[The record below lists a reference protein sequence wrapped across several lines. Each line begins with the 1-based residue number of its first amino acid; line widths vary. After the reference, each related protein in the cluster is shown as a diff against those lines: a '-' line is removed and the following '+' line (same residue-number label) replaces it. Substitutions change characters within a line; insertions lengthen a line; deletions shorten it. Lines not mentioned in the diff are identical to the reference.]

1 MRENRGGSAVSV
13 NLASYHPMIKGTDL
27 QPWHIRAYIAWAQWY
42 RNFRYFCFGLWL
54 GMIIGGGL
62 AGYLWHLDKEKL
74 WARAISGE
82 AAAKD
87 ADGNKYWI
95 RKGGNM

>member
-1 MRENRGGSAVSV
+1 
-13 NLASYHPMIKGTDL
+13 
-27 QPWHIRAYIAWAQWY
+27 
-42 RNFRYFCFGLWL
+42 
-54 GMIIGGGL
+54 MIIGGGL